1 MVVNVSACLDRPN
14 IPRQIGVI
22 LCIAE
27 PAEFSSS
34 FIQFGHPRLILRP
47 KRVHTD
53 ISSRHFLGFQI
64 KTFRVPVVFS
74 GVEDSI
80 LARCSMYGNSCIYMA
95 VFEG

>member
-1 MVVNVSACLDRPN
+1 MVVNVSACFIDLTSHVKLE
-14 IPRQIGVI
+14 VI

-95 VFEG
+95 MFEG